1 MKMKGIKNLK
11 LNDKTLKIVVFAG
24 ALIILLLFLSTLFG
38 GKEDENITK
47 TKNKA
52 ELAQDSGQAE
62 AVGQEEYKNLLQA
75 EIKGLL
81 ENIKGVG
88 KVQVFIT
95 LESGFENI
103 YVTEENLDL
112 DTSGETSQR
121 RSSEKKTLLVEN
133 ENGRKTALLKKV
145 VSPVV
150 GGVVAVCEGG
160 DDPVVVKNATEAL
173 VAALCVNTTRICVK
187 PFKEQSLPD

>member
-145 VSPVV
+145 VNPVV